1 MPSVLTRSPIFDSAS
16 KGSVYVAQGVAGG
29 GDGTIAKF
37 DGSGQPVTSFGTAG
51 KITIA
56 EVEHLVQ
63 PGELDGDMIHTPGVY
78 VQRIIQTNAE
88 KRIEV
93 RTLRKRPA
101 AA

>member
-1 MPSVLTRSPIFDSAS
+1 
-16 KGSVYVAQGVAGG
+16 
-29 GDGTIAKF
+29 
-37 DGSGQPVTSFGTAG
+37 
-51 KITIA
+51 
-56 EVEHLVQ
+56 
-63 PGELDGDMIHTPGVY
+63 MIHTPGVY

>member
-1 MPSVLTRSPIFDSAS
+1 MMA
-16 KGSVYVAQGVAGG
+16 
-29 GDGTIAKF
+29 
-37 DGSGQPVTSFGTAG
+37 TAG